1 MSLDDQALNDH
12 YREHTVD
19 LSWLNKPSQHV
30 FRWRTNDNRWLTAKR
45 RVRDHASFL
54 KAIGRSAPRD
64 VYVSTASW
72 LNPIDLPRLRDNPEH
87 YPVLCWTISWSLTL
101 TLPPFL

>member
-1 MSLDDQALNDH
+1 MSLDDQALKDH

-45 RVRDHASFL
+45 FP
-54 KAIGRSAPRD
+54 GPR
-64 VYVSTASW
+64 
-72 LNPIDLPRLRDNPEH
+72 ILPEGDWEKRTSRRLRLNGLLAQPD
-87 YPVLCWTISWSLTL
+87 
-101 TLPPFL
+101 

>member
-1 MSLDDQALNDH
+1 MSLDDQALKDH

-54 KAIGRSAPRD
+54 KAIGMKCTSRRLC
-64 VYVSTASW
+64 
-72 LNPIDLPRLRDNPEH
+72 LNGLLA
-87 YPVLCWTISWSLTL
+87 
-101 TLPPFL
+101 